1 MHHSKRERKV
11 DLNKMSMQQ
20 AEAISAQIGQEMAK
34 IMDEANLKCN
44 EILIIYGMQ
53 TQIHYK
59 IVPLQENKEQVI
71 ENIKEKPKRGR
82 KSKKAVKE
90 QSLTT

>member
-44 EILIIYGMQ
+44 EILNLSL
-53 TQIHYK
+53 IH
-59 IVPLQENKEQVI
+59 I
-71 ENIKEKPKRGR
+71 
-82 KSKKAVKE
+82 
-90 QSLTT
+90 